1 MSMFVLS
8 KMFHPD
14 IDGTC
19 TLRSLVVLMSRPVK
33 HSGKLVDTSCNSELL
48 QGKDSDGDLKLV
60 LS

>member
-1 MSMFVLS
+1 
-8 KMFHPD
+8 MFHPD